1 MRKYPIRNM
10 PSCCEVPGD
19 AAKRFLSAN
28 MNRNI
33 LTFLNEYA
41 EISDPQ
47 YAIML
52 RGAWGC
58 GKTFFIRQWIKQLKN
73 DKDADKLKWRPIYV
87 SLYGLTTTQQITEQ
101 VNKEIS
107 PWLYSKGM
115 KLAKNIL
122 KAASKIALKYDIDG
136 DGKDEGSVTCDLD
149 SILLLKEENSEIKGN
164 KILIFDDLER
174 CDVKLET
181 LLGYINY
188 FTGNLVGI
196 HQLLF
201 GTL

>member
-1 MRKYPIRNM
+1 MNM
-10 PSCCEVPGD
+10 
-19 AAKRFLSAN
+19 A

-41 EISDPQ
+41 EIPDPQ

-58 GKTFFIRQWIKQLKN
+58 GKTFFIRQWMEQLKN
-73 DKDADKLKWRPIYV
+73 NRDADKLKWQPIYV

-101 VNKEIS
+101 INKEIS

-122 KAASKIALKYDIDG
+122 KTIA
-136 DGKDEGSVTCDLD
+136 V
-149 SILLLKEENSEIKGN
+149 
-164 KILIFDDLER
+164 R
-174 CDVKLET
+174 
-181 LLGYINY
+181 
-188 FTGNLVGI
+188 
-196 HQLLF
+196 
-201 GTL
+201 

>member
-1 MRKYPIRNM
+1 MRQN
-10 PSCCEVPGD
+10 V
-19 AAKRFLSAN
+19 
-28 MNRNI
+28 
-33 LTFLNEYA
+33 
-41 EISDPQ
+41 
-47 YAIML
+47 
-52 RGAWGC
+52 
-58 GKTFFIRQWIKQLKN
+58 FIRQWMEQLKN
-73 DKDADKLKWRPIYV
+73 NRDADKLKWQPIYV

-101 VNKEIS
+101 INKEIS

-115 KLAKNIL
+115 KLAKNVL
-122 KAASKIALKYDIDG
+122 KVASKIALKYDIDG

-188 FTGNLVGI
+188 FSEHCKCKVIIIGDENKISEKRTI
-196 HQLLF
+196 SAS
-201 GTL
+201 